1 MSVLPAIRI
10 LPSTDLIKAM
20 SAEGLRLMFPLAA
33 FHAAIWP
40 FLWVVVW
47 SLDLPFAV
55 SSLPGQW
62 HAEEMLVGSFGGAL
76 LGFLT
81 SALPEWTDTQ
91 RISGRPLFL
100 LAGLWA
106 SARMLGFLA
115 VEKGWLLALVF
126 DQAWILFLLAYA
138 LRLSWIKKSTDLLG
152 FVLFVT
158 AFAVA
163 AALLRIAM
171 AVEAYDLSES
181 AIRILGLS
189 LLGLLGLAL
198 ARITVPVTNLIL
210 DPTERTSPYRPHP
223 GRVHLSAGLTMLL
236 ILAEAATLS
245 NAVRGYLMLAAGA
258 AFMDRVAE
266 GFVGREGF
274 SFELGGLWL
283 SSALAGTGL
292 LVCGLSLIGLP
303 LPWLG
308 GLHLALMGGLGLGVL
323 QVLSLAGLIHTGQLL
338 RFSWTT
344 RLSILLFV
352 FSVLLRVLPE
362 FTPTLTLPFGPHGLA
377 ATLYSL
383 SFLLRA
389 KAYIPLLWSPETVDQ
404 ERC

>member
-1 MSVLPAIRI
+1 MSVLPAIRM
-10 LPSTDLIKAM
+10 LPSADLARAM

-33 FHAAIWP
+33 LHAALWP

-55 SSLPGQW
+55 SSLPRHW
-62 HAEEMLVGSFGGAL
+62 HAQEMLVGSFGGAL

-81 SALPEWTDTQ
+81 SALPEWTDTR

-100 LAGLWA
+100 FAGLWA
-106 SARMLGFLA
+106 GARMLG
-115 VEKGWLLALVF
+115 LLAIENSWLIGLMF

-138 LRLSWIKKSTDLLG
+138 LRLSWTKKSTELMG
-152 FVLFVT
+152 FILFVT
-158 AFAVA
+158 NFA
-163 AALLRIAM
+163 AAAAMLRIAM
-171 AVEAYDLSES
+171 ALEAYDLSDR

-189 LLGLLGLAL
+189 LLGMLGLAL

-210 DPTERTSPYRPHP
+210 DPTDKTSPYRPHP
-223 GRVHLSAGLTMLL
+223 GRVHLSAGLIMLV
-236 ILAEAATLS
+236 IVAEAALLS
-245 NAVRGYLMLAAGA
+245 DAVRGYLMLAAGA
-258 AFMDRVAE
+258 AFLDRVAE

-292 LVCGLSLIGLP
+292 LVCGLYLIGLP
-303 LPWLG
+303 LPWVG

-323 QVLSLAGLIHTGQLL
+323 QVLSLAGLLHTGQPL
-338 RFSWTT
+338 RFSKIA
-344 RLSILLFV
+344 RLSILILV
-352 FSVLLRVLPE
+352 LSLLLRIVPE
-362 FTPTLTLPFGPHGLA
+362 FAPSLSLPFGAYGLTSA
-377 ATLYSL
+377 LFSL
-383 SFLLRA
+383 SFLLWA

>member
-1 MSVLPAIRI
+1 MSVLPAIRM
-10 LPSTDLIKAM
+10 LPSADLARAM

-33 FHAAIWP
+33 VHAALWP

-55 SSLPGQW
+55 SSLPRHW
-62 HAEEMLVGSFGGAL
+62 HAQEMLVGSFGGAL

-91 RISGRPLFL
+91 RLSGRPLFL
-100 LAGLWA
+100 AAGLWTG
-106 SARMLGFLA
+106 ARLLGFFA
-115 VEKGWLLALVF
+115 VENGWLLGLML

-152 FVLFVT
+152 FILFVT
-158 AFAVA
+158 AFAA
-163 AALLRIAM
+163 AAAMLRIAM
-171 AVEAYDLSES
+171 ALEAYDLSDR

-210 DPTERTSPYRPHP
+210 DPTEKTSPYRPHP
-223 GRVHLSAGLTMLL
+223 GRIHLSAGLTMLV
-236 ILAEAATLS
+236 IVAEAATLS
-245 NAVRGYLMLAAGA
+245 DAVRGYLMLAAGA
-258 AFMDRVAE
+258 AFLDRVAE

-292 LVCGLSLIGLP
+292 LVCGLSLIGLD

-308 GLHLALMGGLGLGVL
+308 GLHLAFMGGLGLGVL
-323 QVLSLAGLIHTGQLL
+323 QVLSIAGLLHSGQPL
-338 RFSWTT
+338 RFSKTT
-344 RLSILLFV
+344 RLSILILV
-352 FSVLLRVLPE
+352 LSVLLRVLPE
-362 FTPTLTLPFGPHGLA
+362 FAPSLTLPFSAYGFSSALFP
-377 ATLYSL
+377 L
-383 SFLLRA
+383 SFILWA
-389 KAYIPLLWSPETVDQ
+389 KAYIPLLWSPATVDQ

>member
-1 MSVLPAIRI
+1 MSVLPAIRM
-10 LPSTDLIKAM
+10 LPSADLARAM

-33 FHAAIWP
+33 LHAALWP

-47 SLDLPFAV
+47 SLDLPFAS
-55 SSLPGQW
+55 SSLPAHW
-62 HAEEMLVGSFGGAL
+62 HAQEMLVGSFGAAL

-81 SALPEWTDTQ
+81 SALPEWTDTR

-100 LAGLWA
+100 FAGLWA
-106 SARMLGFLA
+106 GARVLGLLA
-115 VEKGWLLALVF
+115 VESGWLIGLMF
-126 DQAWILFLLAYA
+126 DQAWMLFLLAYA
-138 LRLSWIKKSTDLLG
+138 LRLSWSKKSTDLLG

-158 AFAVA
+158 AFAA
-163 AALLRIAM
+163 AAAMLRIAM
-171 AVEAYDLSES
+171 AFELYDLSES
-181 AIRILGLS
+181 AIRILGFA

-210 DPTERTSPYRPHP
+210 DPTEKTSPYRPHP
-223 GRVHLSAGLTMLL
+223 GRIHLSAGLTMLV
-236 ILAEAATLS
+236 IVAEAATLS
-245 NAVRGYLMLAAGA
+245 DAVRGYLMLAAGA
-258 AFMDRVAE
+258 AFLDRVAE

-292 LVCGLSLIGLP
+292 LVCGLSLIGLD

-323 QVLSLAGLIHTGQLL
+323 QVLSIAGLLHTGQPLL
-338 RFSWTT
+338 FSKTT
-344 RLSILLFV
+344 RMAILLLV
-352 FSVLLRVLPE
+352 LSVLLRILSE
-362 FTPTLTLPFGPHGLA
+362 FAPSLTLPFSAYGFSSALF
-377 ATLYSL
+377 SL
-383 SFLLRA
+383 SFLLWA
-389 KAYIPLLWSPETVDQ
+389 KAYIPLLWSPATVDQ

>member
-1 MSVLPAIRI
+1 M
-10 LPSTDLIKAM
+10 LPSADLARAM

-33 FHAAIWP
+33 LHAALWP

-55 SSLPGQW
+55 SSLPRHW
-62 HAEEMLVGSFGGAL
+62 HAQEMLVGSFGGAL

-91 RISGRPLFL
+91 RLSGRPLFL
-100 LAGLWA
+100 AAGLWA
-106 SARMLGFLA
+106 GGRLLGFFA
-115 VEKGWLLALVF
+115 VENGWLLGLVF
-126 DQAWILFLLAYA
+126 DQAWMLFLLTYA
-138 LRLSWIKKSTDLLG
+138 LRLSWIKKSTGLLG
-152 FVLFVT
+152 FILFVT
-158 AFAVA
+158 TFAAA

-171 AVEAYDLSES
+171 ALEAYDLSDR

-210 DPTERTSPYRPHP
+210 DPMQKTSPYRPHP
-223 GRVHLSAGLTMLL
+223 GRVHLSAGLTMLV
-236 ILAEAATLS
+236 IVAEAATLS
-245 NAVRGYLMLAAGA
+245 DPVRGYLMLAAGA
-258 AFMDRVAE
+258 AFLDRVAE

-292 LVCGLSLIGLP
+292 LICGLNLIGLP

-308 GLHLALMGGLGLGVL
+308 GMHLALMGGLGLGVL
-323 QVLSLAGLIHTGQLL
+323 QVLSIAGLLHTGQPL
-338 RFSWTT
+338 RFSKTT
-344 RLSILLFV
+344 RMAILLLV
-352 FSVLLRVLPE
+352 LSVLLRILPE
-362 FTPTLTLPFGPHGLA
+362 FAPSLSLLFGVYGLSSA
-377 ATLYSL
+377 LFSL
-383 SFLLRA
+383 SFLLWA
-389 KAYIPLLWSPETVDQ
+389 KAYIPLLWSPHTVDQ

>member
-1 MSVLPAIRI
+1 MRI
-10 LPSTDLIKAM
+10 WPSTDLATAM

-33 FHAAIWP
+33 LHAAVWP

-47 SLDLPFAV
+47 SFDLPFATT
-55 SSLPGQW
+55 SLPGQW
-62 HAEEMLVGSFGGAL
+62 HAQEMLVGSFGGAL

-91 RISGRPLFL
+91 RLSGRPLFL
-100 LAGLWA
+100 AAGLWGG
-106 SARMLGFLA
+106 ARVLGLLA
-115 VEKGWLLALVF
+115 VENGWLFGLLF
-126 DQAWILFLLAYA
+126 DQAWILFLLIYA
-138 LRLSWIKKSTDLLG
+138 LNLSWIKKSTDLLG
-152 FVLFVT
+152 FILFLS
-158 AFAVA
+158 AFAAA

-171 AVEAYDLSES
+171 AFEAYDLSES

-210 DPTERTSPYRPHP
+210 DPTEKTSPYRPHP
-223 GRVHLSAGLTMLL
+223 GRVHLSAGLTMLV
-236 ILAEAATLS
+236 ILAEATTLS
-245 NAVRGYLMLAAGA
+245 DAVRGYLMLAAGA
-258 AFMDRVAE
+258 AFLDRVAE
-266 GFVGREGF
+266 GFVGREGL

-292 LVCGLSLIGLP
+292 LVCGLALIGLP

-323 QVLSLAGLIHTGQLL
+323 QVLSIAGLLHTGQPL
-338 RFSWTT
+338 RFVPTT
-344 RLSILLFV
+344 RLSILLLV
-352 FSVLLRVLPE
+352 LSVLLRILPE
-362 FTPTLTLPFGPHGLA
+362 FAPTLALPLGPHALA
-377 ATLYSL
+377 STLFSL
-383 SFLLRA
+383 SFLLWA
-389 KAYIPLLWSPETVDQ
+389 TAYIPLLWSPQTVNQ

>member
-1 MSVLPAIRI
+1 MSMLPAIRM
-10 LPSTDLIKAM
+10 LPSADLARAM

-33 FHAAIWP
+33 LHAALWP

-47 SLDLPFAV
+47 SLDLPFAS
-55 SSLPGQW
+55 SSLPAHW
-62 HAEEMLVGSFGGAL
+62 HAQEMLVGSFGGAL

-81 SALPEWTDTQ
+81 SALPEWTDTR

-100 LAGLWA
+100 FAGLWA
-106 SARMLGFLA
+106 GARVLGLLA
-115 VEKGWLLALVF
+115 VESGWLIGLMF
-126 DQAWILFLLAYA
+126 DQAWMLFLLAYA
-138 LRLSWIKKSTDLLG
+138 LRLSWTKNSADLLG
-152 FVLFVT
+152 FILFVT
-158 AFAVA
+158 TFA
-163 AALLRIAM
+163 AAAATLRIAM
-171 AVEAYDLSES
+171 AFELYDLSES

-210 DPTERTSPYRPHP
+210 DPTEKTSPYRPHP
-223 GRVHLSAGLTMLL
+223 GRVHLSAGLTMLV
-236 ILAEAATLS
+236 IVAEAATLS
-245 NAVRGYLMLAAGA
+245 DAVRGYLMLAAGA
-258 AFMDRVAE
+258 AFLDRVAE

-292 LVCGLSLIGLP
+292 LICGLSLIGLP

-323 QVLSLAGLIHTGQLL
+323 QVLSIAGLLHTGQPL
-338 RFSWTT
+338 RFSKTT
-344 RLSILLFV
+344 RIAIQLLV
-352 FSVLLRVLPE
+352 LSVLLRILPE
-362 FTPTLTLPFGPHGLA
+362 FASSLSLPFGAYGLTSA
-377 ATLYSL
+377 LFSL
-383 SFLLRA
+383 SFLLWA

>member
-1 MSVLPAIRI
+1 MSMLPAIRM
-10 LPSTDLIKAM
+10 LPSADLARAM

-33 FHAAIWP
+33 LHAALWP
-40 FLWVVVW
+40 FLWVVIW
-47 SLDLPFAV
+47 ALDLPFA
-55 SSLPGQW
+55 SASLPGHW
-62 HAEEMLVGSFGGAL
+62 HAQEMLVGSFGGAL

-81 SALPEWTDTQ
+81 SALPEWTDTR

-100 LAGLWA
+100 FAGLWA
-106 SARMLGFLA
+106 GARVLGLLA
-115 VEKGWLLALVF
+115 VESGWLIGLMF
-126 DQAWILFLLAYA
+126 DQAWMLFLLAYA
-138 LRLSWIKKSTDLLG
+138 LRLSWTKNSADLLG
-152 FVLFVT
+152 FILFVT
-158 AFAVA
+158 TFA
-163 AALLRIAM
+163 AAAATLRIAM
-171 AVEAYDLSES
+171 AFELYDLSES

-210 DPTERTSPYRPHP
+210 DPTEKTSPYRPHP
-223 GRVHLSAGLTMLL
+223 GRVHLSAGLTMLV
-236 ILAEAATLS
+236 IVAEAATIS
-245 NAVRGYLMLAAGA
+245 DAVRGYLMLAAGA
-258 AFMDRVAE
+258 AFLDRVAE

-292 LVCGLSLIGLP
+292 LICGLSLIGLP

-323 QVLSLAGLIHTGQLL
+323 QVLSIAGLLHTGQPL
-338 RFSWTT
+338 RFSKTT
-344 RLSILLFV
+344 RIAIQLLV
-352 FSVLLRVLPE
+352 LSVLLRILPE
-362 FTPTLTLPFGPHGLA
+362 FASSLSLPFGAYGLTSA
-377 ATLYSL
+377 LFSL
-383 SFLLRA
+383 SFLLWA

>member
-1 MSVLPAIRI
+1 MSVLPAMRM
-10 LPSTDLIKAM
+10 LPSADLARAM

-33 FHAAIWP
+33 LHAALWP

-47 SLDLPFAV
+47 SLDLPFA
-55 SSLPGQW
+55 SSALAGHW
-62 HAEEMLVGSFGGAL
+62 HAQEMLVGSFGGAL

-106 SARMLGFLA
+106 GARVLGLLA
-115 VEKGWLLALVF
+115 AESGWLIGLMF

-138 LRLSWIKKSTDLLG
+138 LRLSWTKKSTDLLG
-152 FVLFVT
+152 FILFVT
-158 AFAVA
+158 AFAGA
-163 AALLRIAM
+163 AAMLRIAM
-171 AVEAYDLSES
+171 ALELYDLSES
-181 AIRILGLS
+181 AIRILGFA
-189 LLGLLGLAL
+189 LLGLFGLAL

-210 DPTERTSPYRPHP
+210 DPTEKTSPYRPHP
-223 GRVHLSAGLTMLL
+223 GRIHLSAGLAMLV
-236 ILAEAATLS
+236 ILAEAAALS
-245 NAVRGYLMLAAGA
+245 DAARGYLMIAAGA
-258 AFMDRVAE
+258 AFLDRVAE
-266 GFVGREGF
+266 GFVGREGL

-323 QVLSLAGLIHTGQLL
+323 QVLSIAGLLHTGQPL
-338 RFSWTT
+338 RFARTT
-344 RLSILLFV
+344 QVAILLLV
-352 FSVLLRVLPE
+352 LSVLLRVLPE
-362 FTPTLTLPFGPHGLA
+362 FAPFLSLPFGAYGLA
-377 ATLYSL
+377 SALFSL
-383 SFLLRA
+383 SFLLWA
-389 KAYIPLLWSPETVDQ
+389 KAYIPLLWSPQTVDQ

>member
-1 MSVLPAIRI
+1 M
-10 LPSTDLIKAM
+10 LPSADLARAM

-33 FHAAIWP
+33 LHAALWP

-55 SSLPGQW
+55 SSLPRHW
-62 HAEEMLVGSFGGAL
+62 HAQEMLVGSFGGAL

-100 LAGLWA
+100 AAGLWA
-106 SARMLGFLA
+106 GARLLGFFA
-115 VEKGWLLALVF
+115 VENGWLLGLVF
-126 DQAWILFLLAYA
+126 DQAWILFLFTYA
-138 LRLSWIKKSTDLLG
+138 LRLSWIKKSTGLLG
-152 FVLFVT
+152 FILFVT
-158 AFAVA
+158 TFAAA

-171 AVEAYDLSES
+171 ALEAYDLSDR
-181 AIRILGLS
+181 AISILGLS

-198 ARITVPVTNLIL
+198 ARITVPVTNLTL
-210 DPTERTSPYRPHP
+210 DPTEKTSPYRPHP
-223 GRVHLSAGLTMLL
+223 GRVHLSAGLTMLV
-236 ILAEAATLS
+236 IVAEAATLS
-245 NAVRGYLMLAAGA
+245 DAVRGYLMLAAGA
-258 AFMDRVAE
+258 AFLDRVAE

-323 QVLSLAGLIHTGQLL
+323 QVLSIAGLLHTGQPL
-338 RFSWTT
+338 RFSKTT
-344 RLSILLFV
+344 RMAIQLLV
-352 FSVLLRVLPE
+352 LSVLLRVLPE
-362 FTPTLTLPFGPHGLA
+362 FAPSLSLPFGAYGLVS
-377 ATLYSL
+377 TLFSL
-383 SFLLRA
+383 SFLLWA
-389 KAYIPLLWSPETVDQ
+389 KTYIPLLWSPETVDQ

>member
-1 MSVLPAIRI
+1 MSVLPAIRM
-10 LPSTDLIKAM
+10 LPSADLARAM

-33 FHAAIWP
+33 LHAALWP

-55 SSLPGQW
+55 SSLPRHW
-62 HAEEMLVGSFGGAL
+62 HAQEMLVGSFGGAL

-91 RISGRPLFL
+91 RLSGRPLFL
-100 LAGLWA
+100 AAGLWA
-106 SARMLGFLA
+106 GARLLGFFA
-115 VEKGWLLALVF
+115 VENGWLLGLVF
-126 DQAWILFLLAYA
+126 DQAWMLFLLTYA
-138 LRLSWIKKSTDLLG
+138 LRLSWIKKSTGLLG
-152 FVLFVT
+152 FILFVT
-158 AFAVA
+158 TFAAA

-171 AVEAYDLSES
+171 ALEAYDLSDR

-210 DPTERTSPYRPHP
+210 DPTEKTSPYRPHP
-223 GRVHLSAGLTMLL
+223 GRVHLSAGLTMLV
-236 ILAEAATLS
+236 IVAEAATLS
-245 NAVRGYLMLAAGA
+245 DAVRGYLMLAAGA
-258 AFMDRVAE
+258 AFLDRVAE

-274 SFELGGLWL
+274 SFELGALWL

-292 LVCGLSLIGLP
+292 LVCGLSLIDLP

-323 QVLSLAGLIHTGQLL
+323 QVLSIAGLLHTGQPL
-338 RFSWTT
+338 RFSKTT
-344 RLSILLFV
+344 RMAIQLLV
-352 FSVLLRVLPE
+352 LSVLLRVLPE
-362 FTPTLTLPFGPHGLA
+362 FAPSLSLPFGAYGLTSA
-377 ATLYSL
+377 LYSL
-383 SFLLRA
+383 SFLLWA

>member
-1 MSVLPAIRI
+1 MSVLPAMRM
-10 LPSTDLIKAM
+10 LPSPDLAKAM

-33 FHAAIWP
+33 LHAALWP

-55 SSLPGQW
+55 TSLPSHW
-62 HAEEMLVGSFGGAL
+62 HAQEMLVGSFGGAL

-81 SALPEWTDTQ
+81 SALPEWTDT
-91 RISGRPLFL
+91 RRVSGRTLFL

-106 SARMLGFLA
+106 LARILG
-115 VEKGWLLALVF
+115 LLALENAWIIGLIF

-138 LRLSWIKKSTDLLG
+138 LRLSWTNKSTDLLG
-152 FVLFVT
+152 FILFVT
-158 AFAVA
+158 AFAA
-163 AALLRIAM
+163 AAAMLRIAM
-171 AVEAYDLSES
+171 ALKLYDLSES
-181 AIRILGLS
+181 AIRILGFA

-210 DPTERTSPYRPHP
+210 DPTEKTSPYRPHP
-223 GRVHLSAGLTMLL
+223 GRIHLSAGLAMLV

-245 NAVRGYLMLAAGA
+245 DAVRGYLMIAAGA
-258 AFMDRVAE
+258 AFLDRVAE
-266 GFVGREGF
+266 GFVGREGL

-323 QVLSLAGLIHTGQLL
+323 QVLSIAGLLHTGQPL
-338 RFSWTT
+338 RFSKTT
-344 RLSILLFV
+344 RMAILLLV
-352 FSVLLRVLPE
+352 LSVLLRVLPE
-362 FTPTLTLPFGPHGLA
+362 FAPSLFLPIGAYSLTSALF
-377 ATLYSL
+377 SL
-383 SFLLRA
+383 SFLLWA

>member
-1 MSVLPAIRI
+1 M
-10 LPSTDLIKAM
+10 LPSADLARAM

-33 FHAAIWP
+33 LHAALWP

-47 SLDLPFAV
+47 SLDLPFAS
-55 SSLPGQW
+55 SSLPGHW
-62 HAEEMLVGSFGGAL
+62 HAQEMLVGSFGGAL

-81 SALPEWTDTQ
+81 SALPEWTDTR

-100 LAGLWA
+100 FAGLWA
-106 SARMLGFLA
+106 GARVLGLLA
-115 VEKGWLLALVF
+115 VESSWLIGLMF
-126 DQAWILFLLAYA
+126 DQAWMLFLLAYA
-138 LRLSWIKKSTDLLG
+138 LRLSWSKNSADLLG
-152 FVLFVT
+152 FILFVT
-158 AFAVA
+158 TFA
-163 AALLRIAM
+163 AAAATLRIAM
-171 AVEAYDLSES
+171 AFELYDLSES

-210 DPTERTSPYRPHP
+210 DPTEKTSPYRPHP
-223 GRVHLSAGLTMLL
+223 GRVHLSAGLTMLV
-236 ILAEAATLS
+236 IVAEAATIS
-245 NAVRGYLMLAAGA
+245 DAVRGYLMLAAGA
-258 AFMDRVAE
+258 AFLDRVAE

-292 LVCGLSLIGLP
+292 LICGLSLIGLP

-323 QVLSLAGLIHTGQLL
+323 QVLSIAGLLHTGQPL
-338 RFSWTT
+338 RFSKTT
-344 RLSILLFV
+344 RMAIQLLV
-352 FSVLLRVLPE
+352 LSVLLRILPE
-362 FTPTLTLPFGPHGLA
+362 FAPSLSLPFGAYGLA
-377 ATLYSL
+377 STLFSL
-383 SFLLRA
+383 SFLLWA

>member
-1 MSVLPAIRI
+1 MSVLPAIRM
-10 LPSTDLIKAM
+10 LPSADLARAM

-33 FHAAIWP
+33 LHAALWP

-55 SSLPGQW
+55 SSLPRHW
-62 HAEEMLVGSFGGAL
+62 HAQEMLVGSFGGAL

-100 LAGLWA
+100 AAGLWA
-106 SARMLGFLA
+106 GARLLGFFA
-115 VEKGWLLALVF
+115 VENGWLLGLVF
-126 DQAWILFLLAYA
+126 DQTWMLFLLTYA
-138 LRLSWIKKSTDLLG
+138 LRLSWIKKSTGLLG
-152 FVLFVT
+152 FILFVT
-158 AFAVA
+158 TFAAA
-163 AALLRIAM
+163 AALLRIAI
-171 AVEAYDLSES
+171 ALEAYDLSDR

-210 DPTERTSPYRPHP
+210 DPTEKTSPYRPHP
-223 GRVHLSAGLTMLL
+223 GRIHLSAGLTMLV
-236 ILAEAATLS
+236 IVAEAATLS
-245 NAVRGYLMLAAGA
+245 DAVRGYLMLAAGA
-258 AFMDRVAE
+258 AFLDRVAE

-292 LVCGLSLIGLP
+292 LVCGLSLIGLD

-323 QVLSLAGLIHTGQLL
+323 QVLSIAGLLHTGQPLL
-338 RFSWTT
+338 FSKTT
-344 RLSILLFV
+344 RMAILLLV
-352 FSVLLRVLPE
+352 LSVLLRILSE
-362 FTPTLTLPFGPHGLA
+362 FAPSLTLPFSAYGFSSALF
-377 ATLYSL
+377 SL
-383 SFLLRA
+383 SFLLWA
-389 KAYIPLLWSPETVDQ
+389 KAYIPLLWSPATVDQ

>member
-1 MSVLPAIRI
+1 MSVLPAIRM
-10 LPSTDLIKAM
+10 LPSADLARAM
-20 SAEGLRLMFPLAA
+20 STEGLRLMFPLAA
-33 FHAAIWP
+33 LHAALWP

-55 SSLPGQW
+55 SSLPRHW
-62 HAEEMLVGSFGGAL
+62 HAQEMLVGSFGGAL

-91 RISGRPLFL
+91 RLSGRPLFL
-100 LAGLWA
+100 AAGLWA
-106 SARMLGFLA
+106 GARLLGFFA
-115 VEKGWLLALVF
+115 VENGWLLGLVF
-126 DQAWILFLLAYA
+126 DQAWMLFLLTYA
-138 LRLSWIKKSTDLLG
+138 LRLSWIKKSTGLLG
-152 FVLFVT
+152 FILFVT
-158 AFAVA
+158 TFAAA

-171 AVEAYDLSES
+171 ALEAYDLSDR

-210 DPTERTSPYRPHP
+210 DPTEKTSPYRPHP
-223 GRVHLSAGLTMLL
+223 GRVHLSAGLTMLV
-236 ILAEAATLS
+236 IVAEAATLS
-245 NAVRGYLMLAAGA
+245 DAVRGYLMLAAGA
-258 AFMDRVAE
+258 AFLDRVAE

-292 LVCGLSLIGLP
+292 LVCGLSLIDLP

-323 QVLSLAGLIHTGQLL
+323 QVLSIAGLLHTGQPL
-338 RFSWTT
+338 RFSKTT
-344 RLSILLFV
+344 RMAIQLLV
-352 FSVLLRVLPE
+352 LSVLLRVLPE
-362 FTPTLTLPFGPHGLA
+362 FAPSLSLPFGAYGLTSA
-377 ATLYSL
+377 LYSL
-383 SFLLRA
+383 SFLLWA

>member
-1 MSVLPAIRI
+1 MSVLAAIRM
-10 LPSTDLIKAM
+10 LPSADLARAM

-33 FHAAIWP
+33 LHAALWP

-55 SSLPGQW
+55 SSLPRHW
-62 HAEEMLVGSFGGAL
+62 HAQEMLVGSFGGAL

-91 RISGRPLFL
+91 RLSGRPLFL
-100 LAGLWA
+100 AAGLWA
-106 SARMLGFLA
+106 GARLLGFFA
-115 VEKGWLLALVF
+115 VENGWLLGLVF
-126 DQAWILFLLAYA
+126 DQAWMLFLLTYA
-138 LRLSWIKKSTDLLG
+138 LRLSWIKKSTGLLG
-152 FVLFVT
+152 FILFVT
-158 AFAVA
+158 TFAAA
-163 AALLRIAM
+163 AALLRIAI
-171 AVEAYDLSES
+171 ALEAYDLSDR

-210 DPTERTSPYRPHP
+210 DPTEKTSPYRPHP
-223 GRVHLSAGLTMLL
+223 GRIHLSAGLTMLV
-236 ILAEAATLS
+236 IVAEAATLS
-245 NAVRGYLMLAAGA
+245 DAVRGYLMLAAGA
-258 AFMDRVAE
+258 AFLDRVAE

-292 LVCGLSLIGLP
+292 LVCGLNLIGLP

-323 QVLSLAGLIHTGQLL
+323 QVLSIAGLLHTGQPL
-338 RFSWTT
+338 RFSKTT
-344 RLSILLFV
+344 RMAILLLV
-352 FSVLLRVLPE
+352 LSVLLRILSE
-362 FTPTLTLPFGPHGLA
+362 FAPSLTLPFSAYGFSSALF
-377 ATLYSL
+377 SL
-383 SFLLRA
+383 SFLLWA
-389 KAYIPLLWSPETVDQ
+389 KAYIPLLWSPATVDQ

>member
-1 MSVLPAIRI
+1 MSVLPVIRI
-10 LPSTDLIKAM
+10 LFSADLARAM

-33 FHAAIWP
+33 LHAALWP

-47 SLDLPFAV
+47 SLDLPFAF
-55 SSLPGQW
+55 SSLSGHW
-62 HAEEMLVGSFGGAL
+62 HAQEMLVGSFGGAL

-81 SALPEWTDTQ
+81 SALPEWTDMR

-100 LAGLWA
+100 FAGLWA
-106 SARMLGFLA
+106 GARVLGLLA
-115 VEKGWLLALVF
+115 VENGWLIGLMF

-138 LRLSWIKKSTDLLG
+138 LRLSWNKKSTDLLG
-152 FVLFVT
+152 FILFVAT
-158 AFAVA
+158 FA
-163 AALLRIAM
+163 AAAATLRIAM
-171 AVEAYDLSES
+171 AFELYDLSES

-210 DPTERTSPYRPHP
+210 DPTEKTSPYRPHP
-223 GRVHLSAGLTMLL
+223 GRVHLSAGLTMLV
-236 ILAEAATLS
+236 IVAEAATLS
-245 NAVRGYLMLAAGA
+245 DAVRGYLMLAAGA
-258 AFMDRVAE
+258 AFLDRVAE
-266 GFVGREGF
+266 GFVGPEGF

-292 LVCGLSLIGLP
+292 LICGLSLIGLP

-323 QVLSLAGLIHTGQLL
+323 QVLSIAGLLHTGQPL
-338 RFSWTT
+338 RFSKTT
-344 RLSILLFV
+344 RIAIQLLV
-352 FSVLLRVLPE
+352 LSVLLRILPE
-362 FTPTLTLPFGPHGLA
+362 FASSLSLPFGAYGLTSA
-377 ATLYSL
+377 LFSL
-383 SFLLRA
+383 SFLLWA

>member
-1 MSVLPAIRI
+1 MSVLPAMRMR
-10 LPSTDLIKAM
+10 PSADLAGAM

-33 FHAAIWP
+33 LHAALWP

-47 SLDLPFAV
+47 SFDLPFAG
-55 SSLPGQW
+55 SSLPGHW
-62 HAEEMLVGSFGGAL
+62 HAQEMLVGSFGGAL

-81 SALPEWTDTQ
+81 SALPEWTDTR

-100 LAGLWA
+100 FAGLWA
-106 SARMLGFLA
+106 GARVFGFLA
-115 VEKGWLLALVF
+115 VENGWLIGLFF
-126 DQAWILFLLAYA
+126 DQAWMLFLLAYA
-138 LRLSWIKKSTDLLG
+138 LRLSWIKKSIDLLG
-152 FVLFVT
+152 FILFVI
-158 AFAVA
+158 AFAA
-163 AALLRIAM
+163 AAAVLRIAM
-171 AVEAYDLSES
+171 GLGLDDLSES

-210 DPTERTSPYRPHP
+210 DPTEKTSPYRPHP
-223 GRVHLSAGLTMLL
+223 GRIHLSAGLAMLV

-245 NAVRGYLMLAAGA
+245 DPVRGYLMIAAGA
-258 AFMDRVAE
+258 AFLDRVAE
-266 GFVGREGF
+266 GFVGREGL

-292 LVCGLSLIGLP
+292 LACGLSLIGLP

-323 QVLSLAGLIHTGQLL
+323 QVLSISGLLHTGQPL
-338 RFSWTT
+338 RFSRTT
-344 RLSILLFV
+344 RLS
-352 FSVLLRVLPE
+352 VLLLLMSVILRIHPE
-362 FTPTLTLPFGPHGLA
+362 FVPSPALPFGPYGLA
-377 ATLYSL
+377 SVLFSL
-383 SFLLRA
+383 SFLLWA

>member
-1 MSVLPAIRI
+1 MSVLPAIRM
-10 LPSTDLIKAM
+10 LPSADLARAM

-33 FHAAIWP
+33 LHAALWP

-55 SSLPGQW
+55 SSLPRHW
-62 HAEEMLVGSFGGAL
+62 HAQEMLVGSFGGAL

-91 RISGRPLFL
+91 RLSGRPLFL
-100 LAGLWA
+100 AAGLWA
-106 SARMLGFLA
+106 GARLLGFFA
-115 VEKGWLLALVF
+115 VENGWLLGLVF
-126 DQAWILFLLAYA
+126 DQAWMLFLLTYA
-138 LRLSWIKKSTDLLG
+138 LRLSWIKKSTGLLG
-152 FVLFVT
+152 FILFVT
-158 AFAVA
+158 TFAAA

-171 AVEAYDLSES
+171 ALEAYDLSDR

-210 DPTERTSPYRPHP
+210 DPTEKTSPYRPHP
-223 GRVHLSAGLTMLL
+223 GRVHLSAGLTMLV
-236 ILAEAATLS
+236 IVAEAATLS
-245 NAVRGYLMLAAGA
+245 DAVRGYLMLAAGA
-258 AFMDRVAE
+258 AFLDRVAE

-292 LVCGLSLIGLP
+292 LVCGLSLIDLP

-323 QVLSLAGLIHTGQLL
+323 QVLSIAGLLHTGQPL
-338 RFSWTT
+338 RFSKTT
-344 RLSILLFV
+344 RMAIQLLV
-352 FSVLLRVLPE
+352 LSVLLRVLPE
-362 FTPTLTLPFGPHGLA
+362 FAPSLSLPFGAYGLTSA
-377 ATLYSL
+377 LYSL
-383 SFLLRA
+383 SFLLWA

>member
-1 MSVLPAIRI
+1 MSVLTAMRM
-10 LPSTDLIKAM
+10 LPSPDLAKAM
-20 SAEGLRLMFPLAA
+20 SAEGLGLMFPLAA
-33 FHAAIWP
+33 LHAALWP

-55 SSLPGQW
+55 TSLPSHW
-62 HAEEMLVGSFGGAL
+62 HAQEMLVGSFGGAL

-81 SALPEWTDTQ
+81 SALPEWTDTR

-106 SARMLGFLA
+106 LARILG
-115 VEKGWLLALVF
+115 LLALEKAWIIGLIF

-138 LRLSWIKKSTDLLG
+138 LRLSWTKKSTDLLS
-152 FVLFVT
+152 FILFVP
-158 AFAVA
+158 AFAA
-163 AALLRIAM
+163 AAAMLRIAM
-171 AVEAYDLSES
+171 ALELYDLSES
-181 AIRILGLS
+181 AIRILGFA

-210 DPTERTSPYRPHP
+210 DPTEKTSPYRPHL
-223 GRVHLSAGLTMLL
+223 GRIHLSAGLAMLV

-245 NAVRGYLMLAAGA
+245 DAVRGYLMIAAGA
-258 AFMDRVAE
+258 TFLDRVAE
-266 GFVGREGF
+266 GFVGREGL

-292 LVCGLSLIGLP
+292 LVSGLSLIGLP

-323 QVLSLAGLIHTGQLL
+323 QVLSIAGLLHIGQQL
-338 RFSWTT
+338 RFSKTT
-344 RLSILLFV
+344 RMAILLLV
-352 FSVLLRVLPE
+352 LSVLLRVLPE
-362 FTPTLTLPFGPHGLA
+362 FAPFLSLPFGAYGLTSA
-377 ATLYSL
+377 LFSL
-383 SFLLRA
+383 SFLLWA

>member
-1 MSVLPAIRI
+1 MSVLPAIRM
-10 LPSTDLIKAM
+10 LPSVDLARAM

-33 FHAAIWP
+33 LHAALWP

-55 SSLPGQW
+55 SSLPRHW
-62 HAEEMLVGSFGGAL
+62 HAQEMLVGSFGGAL

-81 SALPEWTDTQ
+81 SALPEWTDTR

-100 LAGLWA
+100 FAGLWA
-106 SARMLGFLA
+106 GARMLG
-115 VEKGWLLALVF
+115 LLAIENSWLIGLMF

-138 LRLSWIKKSTDLLG
+138 LRLSWTKKSTELMG
-152 FVLFVT
+152 FILFVT
-158 AFAVA
+158 NFA
-163 AALLRIAM
+163 AAAAMLRIAM
-171 AVEAYDLSES
+171 ALEAYDLSDR

-189 LLGLLGLAL
+189 LLGMLGLAL

-210 DPTERTSPYRPHP
+210 DPTDKTSPYRPHP
-223 GRVHLSAGLTMLL
+223 GRVHLSAGLIMLV
-236 ILAEAATLS
+236 IVAEAALLS
-245 NAVRGYLMLAAGA
+245 DAVRGYLMLAAGA
-258 AFMDRVAE
+258 AFLDRVAE

-292 LVCGLSLIGLP
+292 LVCGLYLIGLP
-303 LPWLG
+303 LPWVG

-323 QVLSLAGLIHTGQLL
+323 QVLSLAGLLHTGQPL
-338 RFSWTT
+338 RFSKIA
-344 RLSILLFV
+344 RLSILILV
-352 FSVLLRVLPE
+352 LSLLLRIVPE
-362 FTPTLTLPFGPHGLA
+362 FAPSLSLPFGAYGLTSA
-377 ATLYSL
+377 LFSL
-383 SFLLRA
+383 SFLLWA

>member
-1 MSVLPAIRI
+1 MSVLAAIRM
-10 LPSTDLIKAM
+10 LPSADLARAM

-33 FHAAIWP
+33 LHAALWP

-55 SSLPGQW
+55 SSLPRHW
-62 HAEEMLVGSFGGAL
+62 HAQEMLVGSFGGAL

-91 RISGRPLFL
+91 RLSGRPLFL
-100 LAGLWA
+100 AAGLWA
-106 SARMLGFLA
+106 GARLLGFFA
-115 VEKGWLLALVF
+115 VENGWLLGLVF
-126 DQAWILFLLAYA
+126 DQAWMLFLLTYA
-138 LRLSWIKKSTDLLG
+138 LRLSWIKKSTGLLG
-152 FVLFVT
+152 FILFVT
-158 AFAVA
+158 TFAAA
-163 AALLRIAM
+163 AALLRIAI
-171 AVEAYDLSES
+171 ALEAYDLSDR

-210 DPTERTSPYRPHP
+210 DPTEKTSPYRPHP
-223 GRVHLSAGLTMLL
+223 GRVHLSAGLTMLV
-236 ILAEAATLS
+236 IVAEAATLS
-245 NAVRGYLMLAAGA
+245 DAVRGYLMLAAGA
-258 AFMDRVAE
+258 AFLDRVAE

-323 QVLSLAGLIHTGQLL
+323 QVLSIAGLLHTGQPL
-338 RFSWTT
+338 RFSKTT
-344 RLSILLFV
+344 RMAILLLV
-352 FSVLLRVLPE
+352 LSVLLRILSE
-362 FTPTLTLPFGPHGLA
+362 FAPSLTLPFSAYGFSSALF
-377 ATLYSL
+377 SL
-383 SFLLRA
+383 SFLLWA
-389 KAYIPLLWSPETVDQ
+389 KAYIPLLWSPATVDQ